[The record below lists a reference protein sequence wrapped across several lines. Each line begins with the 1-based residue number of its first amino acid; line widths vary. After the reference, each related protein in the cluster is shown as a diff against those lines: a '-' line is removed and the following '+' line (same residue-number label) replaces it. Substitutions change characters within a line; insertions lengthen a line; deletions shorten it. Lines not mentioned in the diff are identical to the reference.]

1 MKNKLKELAKTLF
14 FKQVLNDFYRNSFL
28 QKIETHEVQDK
39 REDGFYC
46 SYCSKMSEAPTSF
59 LKKDVVIFPKKASGE
74 IWIVNSHYDGCR
86 GWD

>member
-46 SYCSKMSEAPTSF
+46 SYCRGFLFWISSQAEGTS
-59 LKKDVVIFPKKASGE
+59 PQEGE
-74 IWIVNSHYDGCR
+74 
-86 GWD
+86 